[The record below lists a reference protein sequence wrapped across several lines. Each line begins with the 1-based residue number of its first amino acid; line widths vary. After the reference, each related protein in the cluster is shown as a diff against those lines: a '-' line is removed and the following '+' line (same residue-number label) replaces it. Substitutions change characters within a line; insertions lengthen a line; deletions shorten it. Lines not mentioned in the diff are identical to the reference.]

1 MSWRHTGSHKRPQ
14 CGRFPGFLTVSL
26 KQDNFKNCVV
36 IAGTSDISGFF
47 RVSQDHNG
55 GDFTTEEEKQ
65 RFALWISNSLMDTV
79 KENYRKDGCKSRSA
93 YIEKAIRFYTG
104 YLHAQKASDFLP
116 EVLSEILIGAFGT
129 FGDRIGKQLFKLAV
143 ENNIGNHILAADTD
157 MDVPTYEKLRGRSV
171 REVQQTNGKISF
183 KDDLIFQKS
192 L

>member
-1 MSWRHTGSHKRPQ
+1 MT
-14 CGRFPGFLTVSL
+14 
-26 KQDNFKNCVV
+26 
-36 IAGTSDISGFF
+36 I
-47 RVSQDHNG
+47 
-55 GDFTTEEEKQ
+55 EEGKL
-65 RFALWISNSLMDTV
+65 RYGLWASEETMQLAE
-79 KENYRKDGCKSRSA
+79 ENYRLDGCKNRSA

-104 YLHAQKASDFLP
+104 YLHAQRASDFLP

-129 FGDRIGKQLFKLAV
+129 FGDRIGRQLFKLAV

-157 MDVPTYEKLRGRSV
+157 MDLLTYEKLRGRSV